1 MDFWTKIPLSKREKM
16 VLLAGSAVVA
26 GFIIINFII
35 FPLIDA
41 KTGVARAI
49 HSQEKALQ
57 EIIALREEYRG
68 LDIDSGDIRKAIASR
83 PKDFTLF
90 SFLEQEAGQAG
101 LKSNIQYMKP
111 SAVEDAGRYKQSM
124 VEMKLEGI
132 TLTQLV
138 DYLALVE
145 SPEYLVG
152 VKRLSVRQS
161 KGNEGY
167 LSVLLQMVT
176 YQ

>member
-1 MDFWTKIPLSKREKM
+1 
-16 VLLAGSAVVA
+16 
-26 GFIIINFII
+26 
-35 FPLIDA
+35 
-41 KTGVARAI
+41 
-49 HSQEKALQ
+49 
-57 EIIALREEYRG
+57 
-68 LDIDSGDIRKAIASR
+68 
-83 PKDFTLF
+83 
-90 SFLEQEAGQAG
+90 
-101 LKSNIQYMKP
+101 
-111 SAVEDAGRYKQSM
+111 M

-161 KGNEGY
+161 KGSEGY